1 MKKMKSFLCDPLRP
15 PRLVE
20 KDIEIMH
27 LFAGY
32 KTMLKKHDVAD
43 V

>member
-1 MKKMKSFLCDPLRP
+1 MNLEQLSATTKQNNAH
-15 PRLVE
+15 E

-27 LFAGY
+27 LFAVY
-32 KTMLKKHDVAD
+32 KTLLKNHDVAD